1 MPRDYDQGIYFML
14 GVLLAFYLLLP
25 VIGARA

>member
-14 GVLLAFYLLLP
+14 GVLLAFYVLVPLLGP
-25 VIGARA
+25 HA

>member
-25 VIGARA
+25 MIGASV